1 MQARTGARAAET
13 AALLE
18 QFGIE
23 LSAGGLVVMTNFA
36 KAESA
41 YIHHSRVPVA
51 VVAMAL
57 HPRRLPVDGFPGHSL
72 RAGYATSAAARVM
85 PGYRIQQHTRHKS
98 AQMVGGLHP
107 GS

>member
-13 AALLE
+13 AALLDE
-18 QFGIE
+18 FGME

-36 KAESA
+36 KAENP

-57 HPRRLPVDGFPGHSL
+57 ASPI
-72 RAGYATSAAARVM
+72 A
-85 PGYRIQQHTRHKS
+85 
-98 AQMVGGLHP
+98 
-107 GS
+107 